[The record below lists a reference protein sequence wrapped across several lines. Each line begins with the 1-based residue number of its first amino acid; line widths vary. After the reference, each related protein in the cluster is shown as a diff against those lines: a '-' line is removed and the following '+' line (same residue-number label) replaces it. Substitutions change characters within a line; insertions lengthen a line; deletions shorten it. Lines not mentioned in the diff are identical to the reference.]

1 MSASNPNLNNGGGG
15 GGEEDIGFFPEVDA
29 LSVLSDEHR
38 AGAFR

>member
-15 GGEEDIGFFPEVDA
+15 GEDEGFFPEVDA
-29 LSVLSDEHR
+29 LSVCSDEHR

>member
-15 GGEEDIGFFPEVDA
+15 EDEGFFPEVDA
-29 LSVLSDEHR
+29 LSVLLSDDEHR

>member
-15 GGEEDIGFFPEVDA
+15 EDEGFFPEVDA
-29 LSVLSDEHR
+29 LSVCSDDEHR